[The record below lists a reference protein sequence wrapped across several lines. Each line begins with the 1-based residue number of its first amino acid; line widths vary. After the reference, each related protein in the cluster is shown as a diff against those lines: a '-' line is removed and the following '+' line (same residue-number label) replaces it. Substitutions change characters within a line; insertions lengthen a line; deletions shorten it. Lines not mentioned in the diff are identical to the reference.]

1 MRDVGIHPD
10 NHLKCKVF
18 TEAYDS
24 GQLSNAGGA
33 DMGGGVGG
41 GGRIFDYDNVLR
53 EDDTK
58 IIKPS

>member
-1 MRDVGIHPD
+1 
-10 NHLKCKVF
+10 
-18 TEAYDS
+18 
-24 GQLSNAGGA
+24 
-33 DMGGGVGG
+33 MGGGVGG